1 MLDLIRAEALGA
13 LPGVAHGF
21 TTRRGGRSTGPLA
34 GLNLALRPGET
45 PENLRHHWALA
56 LGALGGA
63 GALDPADL
71 ALVTQ
76 VHGAA
81 VRHATGGAGPL
92 ATLGEADALIT
103 CTPGLTLAVRTADC
117 VPVLLAAPGARPGV
131 AAVHAGWRGTAAR
144 VVTAALEALLALTG
158 AAPSS
163 VRAAIGPAIG
173 PCCYEV
179 GPEVAAALAAI
190 DPGCLHP
197 SPRGRQAAD
206 LQGANAALLR
216 GAGVDAIATIPRC
229 TACDPELFSHRGDGP
244 ATGRQAAL
252 IALLP

>member
-1 MLDLIRAEALGA
+1 MLDLIRAETLGA

-45 PENLRHHWALA
+45 PGNLCRSWALA

-63 GALDPADL
+63 GTLDLADL

-81 VRHATGGAGPL
+81 VLHATEGAGPL
-92 ATLGEADALIT
+92 DTLGEADALVT
-103 CTPGLTLAVRTADC
+103 CTPGLALAIRTADC
-117 VPVLLAAPGARPGV
+117 VPILLASAGARPGV

-144 VVTAALEALLALTG
+144 IVTAALEALLALTG

-173 PCCYEV
+173 ACCYEV
-179 GPEVAAALAAI
+179 GPEVAEALAAV

-197 SPRGRQAAD
+197 GPRGRPMAD

-216 GAGVDAIATIPRC
+216 GAGLGAIATIPRC
-229 TACDPELFSHRGDGP
+229 TACDPALFSHRGDGP